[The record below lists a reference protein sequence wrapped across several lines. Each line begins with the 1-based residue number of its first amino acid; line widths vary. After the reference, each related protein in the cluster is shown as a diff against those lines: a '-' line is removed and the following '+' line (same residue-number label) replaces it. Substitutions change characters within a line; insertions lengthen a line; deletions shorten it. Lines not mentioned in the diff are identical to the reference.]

1 MLSLARSRYRLTA
14 QLVFLA
20 VNGGGVLLG
29 TVYNANTPD
38 LYPNNAHHKLGW
50 IVTDGMRAGRR
61 RAVVVC
67 YGSYEARIWAGGGCA
82 C

>member
-29 TVYNANTPD
+29 TIYNASTPD

-50 IVTDGMRAGRR
+50 IVTWTVCAQ
-61 RAVVVC
+61 VVV
-67 YGSYEARIWAGGGCA
+67 GLLSSVVGALERI
-82 C
+82 